1 MTEADIMNSSDAK
14 PQARALKSLTTSNKA
29 LPSMSE
35 ANSMFGTNTKAKDRG
50 IKMPSVSSRIP
61 VTMTKTK
68 LPIGSDPQIQSD
80 EVGSSA
86 FITRAC
92 LNWEPSKSDDPF
104 GARVS
109 TNEFGTSQTPF
120 ELANTGKF
128 HSVRDNIMYDGGDR
142 DATAHFEHLP
152 DQIIQPLQP
161 GVDHMPEP
169 VKAHVTANIARTEA
183 AKAGIEAA
191 KARELSVIGD
201 QEITTAGGLREEI
214 TNVDPTYTDT
224 MFAAI
229 AAAKLHPEAAW
240 DYLNNEAVRQLRAD
254 MKTEAKEFRPAII
267 KEEEYATQGSTY
279 SYSDAPTEEQE
290 LSLKAWTFPV
300 ADRVIDKAQMQYDM
314 MYQVVTKSKFFP
326 FLSFFSFPP
335 TSYLPL
341 KHVITPSHPHPLTA
355 PSAARPPQARPRNLR
370 LRSHSPR
377 PRQLHYC

>member
-1 MTEADIMNSSDAK
+1 MTRTEPKSASTSNNQASAVDVSSVSSAVPVKMTEADIMNSSDAK
-14 PQARALKSLTTSNKA
+14 PQARAVKSLVSSNKA
-29 LPSMSE
+29 PPSMSE

-61 VTMTKTK
+61 VTMIKTK
-68 LPIGSDPQIQSD
+68 LSTGSDPKIQSD
-80 EVGSSA
+80 QVGSSA
-86 FITRAC
+86 FTTRAR

-109 TNEFGTSQTPF
+109 TSEFGTSQTPF

-128 HSVRDNIMYDGGDR
+128 RSVRDNIMYDVGDR

-161 GVDHMPEP
+161 AVDRTPEL
-169 VKAHVTANIARTEA
+169 VKAYVAANTARTEA
-183 AKAGIEAA
+183 AKAEIETA
-191 KARELSVIGD
+191 KAKELSVIGD
-201 QEITTAGGLREEI
+201 QEIITARGLREEI
-214 TNVDPTYTDT
+214 TNVDPTYTDI

-254 MKTEAKEFRPAII
+254 MKVEAKEIRPAII

-290 LSLKAWTFPV
+290 RSLKAWTFPV
-300 ADRVIDKAQMQYDM
+300 ADSVIDKAQMQYDM

-335 TSYLPL
+335 TSYLL
-341 KHVITPSHPHPLTA
+341 IKHVITRSHPRH
-355 PSAARPPQARPRNLR
+355 
-370 LRSHSPR
+370 
-377 PRQLHYC
+377 